1 MEKILARL
9 EYIAQQKDDLDLNVG
24 SGEKPFSLRLPLT
37 FFIPKSQVYGRE
49 ADKDAIIKILLS
61 NDVSSSKIGVIPIVG
76 MGGIGKTTLTQ
87 AVFNDNEV
95 KERFELKAWV
105 CVSEEFDVCKVTK
118 SILEAVNSSPC
129 DVKDLSAL
137 QGHLER
143 KLAGKK
149 FMIVLD
155 DVWRENYDDWEVMS
169 RPFQNGAQGSKIVV
183 TTRSDKVAKIMRSVS
198 SYFLKILS
206 NEDCLRIFVSHALGR
221 EDFAAHSKL
230 EKIGG
235 QIVKKCKGLPLAVK
249 ALGGVLRSTEDVQQW
264 ERILKSEIWDLT
276 DEESN
281 ILPTLRLSYHYLP
294 AHLKRCFAYCSP
306 QPHPPPPHPPLFFFF
321 TFDRLPSS
329 NHLPLLRSLPF
340 PTPSSIFLLFFLH
353 PNPRPP
359 IASFPK
365 PFLHFSSLPPSSQP

>member
-1 MEKILARL
+1 
-9 EYIAQQKDDLDLNVG
+9 
-24 SGEKPFSLRLPLT
+24 
-37 FFIPKSQVYGRE
+37 
-49 ADKDAIIKILLS
+49 
-61 NDVSSSKIGVIPIVG
+61 
-76 MGGIGKTTLTQ
+76 
-87 AVFNDNEV
+87 
-95 KERFELKAWV
+95 
-105 CVSEEFDVCKVTK
+105 
-118 SILEAVNSSPC
+118 
-129 DVKDLSAL
+129 
-137 QGHLER
+137 
-143 KLAGKK
+143 
-149 FMIVLD
+149 
-155 DVWRENYDDWEVMS
+155 MS

-306 QPHPPPPHPPLFFFF
+306 QPHPPPPHPPPLFFFF
-321 TFDRLPSS
+321 YFRSPPLLQSPPPSS
-329 NHLPLLRSLPF
+329 NRFPPLLRSLPF